1 MTRHTD
7 SNSIL
12 HRVLSTVRRTW
23 TDMER
28 INRAMLEVKPTPR
41 RR

>member
-7 SNSIL
+7 SMLTRALAS
-12 HRVLSTVRRTW
+12 VRRTW
-23 TDMER
+23 SDMER
-28 INRAMLEVKPTPR
+28 INRAMLEFQPTPR